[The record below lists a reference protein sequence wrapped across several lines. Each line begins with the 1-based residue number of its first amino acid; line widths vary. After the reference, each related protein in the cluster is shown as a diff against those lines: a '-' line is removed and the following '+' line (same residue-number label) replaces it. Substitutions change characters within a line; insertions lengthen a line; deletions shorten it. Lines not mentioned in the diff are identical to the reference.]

1 MAEQNAEF
9 VQREI
14 KLNEEFIGER
24 RLRYIYFYYPNVVS
38 TERKESSDCTP
49 LFLGADVLLGCNIS
63 HNNLP
68 RVHAKH
74 AKRGLATK
82 VNFPAGHKVL
92 GIHGT
97 IHGVWFYSIQGIFK
111 IVFDYYSREEQQQ
124 CLDKLQKIWLRQILD
139 PVLTKEVHVVVREN
153 TAQSFELQDGRNT
166 DCKTTDAVELVD
178 KIKKNIDGY
187 LLKTGNECLKQ
198 ELGLLL
204 TYTCFM
210 DAEKNTD
217 SFVNGAVNL
226 LKNCLVLLPL
236 ISEKSVGFSEKE
248 TILCEVA
255 RWLGTE
261 FANYH
266 AHVNESVTAFKQ
278 KHIRCVENLPS
289 AEVLVSE
296 VFPSSMQTL
305 LRCWLRVGDDA
316 EKQNAT
322 NAERSRDS
330 VTEAVPSLT
339 LFPVVQLILELANQ
353 NLLSGVAHVLYSRL
367 IQSESV

>member
-9 VQREI
+9 VEHEI

-24 RLRYIYFYYPNVVS
+24 RLRYIYLYHPDVVS
-38 TERKESSDCTP
+38 TEWKKSSDCTP
-49 LFLGADVLLGCNIS
+49 LFLGADVLFNCNIS

-74 AKRGLATK
+74 AKKGLATK
-82 VNFPAGHKVL
+82 VNFPAGSKVL

-97 IHGVWFYSIQGIFK
+97 ARGVWFYSIQGIFK
-111 IVFDYYSREEQQQ
+111 IVFDYYSREEQQE
-124 CLDKLQKIWLRQILD
+124 CLNKLQKIWLRQILD
-139 PVLTKEVHVVVREN
+139 PILKMEVHVFVREK
-153 TAQSFELQDGRNT
+153 TAQSFELQDGRNIGCEIT
-166 DCKTTDAVELVD
+166 HAVELVD

-187 LLKTGNECLKQ
+187 LLEIRNESLKQ
-198 ELGLLL
+198 ELGLLR

-210 DAEKNTD
+210 NIEKNMD

-226 LKNCLVLLPL
+226 LKNCLALLPI
-236 ISEKSVGFSEKE
+236 ISERSVGFSEKE

-278 KHIRCVENLPS
+278 NHIRCVENLPS

-296 VFPSSMQTL
+296 VFPRSMQIL
-305 LRCWLRVGDDA
+305 LRCWLRVGDGA
-316 EKQNAT
+316 ENQNAT
-322 NAERSRDS
+322 NEGSNDS
-330 VTEAVPSLT
+330 TEVPLT

-367 IQSESV
+367 IRSESV